1 MKTIDVEKAL
11 HLAGALDLK
20 EVVMKDNFLYRQEQ
34 DGIRCLGPFYLRGR
48 YTTLDG
54 EKDFQD
60 VFEFDV
66 FAANEKLDGEEFK
79 IAFDDYDYTLQDG
92 ITLTLHFQVYGICD
106 EPKEETV
113 KEIYEPCEPM
123 EEEKA
128 KEEEEETI
136 PTSSECS
143 TENEVDFS
151 MMEELFD
158 EKDNVITSYSFV
170 VVKNNDTYESIANRY
185 HVDVEALRRANEDK
199 VIHEKSLV
207 VLPYAK

>member
-79 IAFDDYDYTLQDG
+79 IAFDDYDYTLQVIRYNNLGEHVLQLTSKLPLGSAYRKFKLFHPRMMRG
-92 ITLTLHFQVYGICD
+92 IWCGAPGKML
-106 EPKEETV
+106 
-113 KEIYEPCEPM
+113 
-123 EEEKA
+123 
-128 KEEEEETI
+128 
-136 PTSSECS
+136 SECS
-143 TENEVDFS
+143 QLHF
-151 MMEELFD
+151 
-158 EKDNVITSYSFV
+158 
-170 VVKNNDTYESIANRY
+170 
-185 HVDVEALRRANEDK
+185 
-199 VIHEKSLV
+199 
-207 VLPYAK
+207 